1 MKTDAGSLATLF
13 LDYLRIERQYSVETQ
28 KAYQTDLTEFL
39 QFLLETGDKQT
50 VNLIAID
57 QHDVRVF
64 LSYLYEKK
72 DTTRTIARKVSALR
86 TFYQF
91 LERNQL
97 VTANPFA
104 GVQLKKTGQ
113 HLPRYFYNQE
123 LNQLFDVVA
132 KDQSPL
138 GLRNQLL
145 LEILYGTG
153 ARVSETANLTLS
165 MIDQNARI
173 ITITGKGNKMRIVPY
188 GQYAA
193 DALQRYLTNARLPLM
208 APKQIQ
214 HDFLFVNQRGQALST
229 SGIEYILKKLAK
241 SAGLTQVVSAHMF
254 RHTFATDLL
263 NNGADL
269 RTVQQ
274 LLGHSSLSTTQIY
287 THVTTDTLQKSYRKF
302 FPRANDS

>member
-1 MKTDAGSLATLF
+1 M
-13 LDYLRIERQYSVETQ
+13 
-28 KAYQTDLTEFL
+28 
-39 QFLLETGDKQT
+39 
-50 VNLIAID
+50 
-57 QHDVRVF
+57 RVF

-104 GVQLKKTGQ
+104 GVQLKKAGQ

-123 LNQLFDVVA
+123 LNQLFDEVA

-153 ARVSETANLTLS
+153 ARVSETANLTLP

-193 DALQRYLTNARLPLM
+193 EALQRYLTTARVQLM
-208 APKQIQ
+208 AKQGVQ
-214 HDFLFVNQRGQALST
+214 HDFLFVNQRGQALTT

-287 THVTTDTLQKSYRKF
+287 THVTTDTLQKSYREF
-302 FPRANDS
+302 FPRASD